1 MGILIFPIAPAWER
15 ISRSHRAGVGTHW
28 RRASVVVYIAHT
40 GRWRVQNG
48 LPRQRV
54 GTRKNN
60 LPAKQL
66 NLMAKS
72 SSTLKGTRKMG
83 ILFISTSLT
92 LKI

>member
-48 LPRQRV
+48 WERWSDGNQKNGFPRQRAHRY
-54 GTRKNN
+54 T
-60 LPAKQL
+60 
-66 NLMAKS
+66 
-72 SSTLKGTRKMG
+72 
-83 ILFISTSLT
+83 
-92 LKI
+92 